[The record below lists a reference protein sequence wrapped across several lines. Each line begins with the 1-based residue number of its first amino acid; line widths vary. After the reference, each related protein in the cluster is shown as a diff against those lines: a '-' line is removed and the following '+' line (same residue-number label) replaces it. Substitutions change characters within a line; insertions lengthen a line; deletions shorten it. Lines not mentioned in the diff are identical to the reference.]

1 MLTKSCQRNQEY
13 TTSEHKAKT
22 RLHLMEDKM
31 LKSNLERV
39 HVTCFEAKAIA
50 NSSDSQKKKGIKG
63 SDLF

>member
-1 MLTKSCQRNQEY
+1 
-13 TTSEHKAKT
+13 
-22 RLHLMEDKM
+22 MEDKM